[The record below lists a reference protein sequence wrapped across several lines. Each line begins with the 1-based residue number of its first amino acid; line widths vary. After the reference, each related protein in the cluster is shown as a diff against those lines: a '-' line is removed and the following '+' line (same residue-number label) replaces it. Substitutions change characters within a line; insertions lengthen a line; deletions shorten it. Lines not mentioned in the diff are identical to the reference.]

1 VERNFVM
8 LAWLGFDDA
17 SLEAPSSESFAFD
30 VSLSHL
36 SRFGGGIEMICHQN
50 YINKVKIKIQI

>member
-1 VERNFVM
+1 M